1 MEENEMFVTENE
13 EIYEPEII
21 EEAAEVE
28 TKSLPTGLAM
38 TIGGVL
44 ALAGFAGI
52 NKLRKVWRNHK
63 AKKEMEVCDSIIF
76 DDIDSEPDEL

>member
-28 TKSLPTGLAM
+28 TLSLIHIYRLCGP
-38 TIGGVL
+38 
-44 ALAGFAGI
+44 
-52 NKLRKVWRNHK
+52 NEH
-63 AKKEMEVCDSIIF
+63 E
-76 DDIDSEPDEL
+76 